1 MAGLDHASSKH
12 GGNLFLDFLLLKM
25 GITIW
30 ANIDRRGVGKKMDL
44 GVKKLES
51 VLVEPTK

>member
-30 ANIDRRGVGKKMDL
+30 ANIDRRGVGKKMDM
-44 GVKKLES
+44 
-51 VLVEPTK
+51 VLNIRWGW